1 MADVLEQT
9 MPPGQWH
16 RGFAARWES
25 LQRAWVMDKSETRLG
40 SSEAAFTMDQLA
52 DLIERYDPQPHML
65 FAQPGDMPG
74 PGAGVSSSSSNNS
87 NSTTT
92 TGHASGCTGSSN
104 TDSSNEHGIGAYG
117 SSSGTCM
124 ATVSRMNSGFV
135 YQNNQR
141 VLPIEVAVGKMWQEI
156 RTSC

>member
-65 FAQPGDMPG
+65 LAQPGDMPG
-74 PGAGVSSSSSNNS
+74 PGAVSVPAAA
-87 NSTTT
+87 TT
-92 TGHASGCTGSSN
+92 
-104 TDSSNEHGIGAYG
+104 
-117 SSSGTCM
+117 
-124 ATVSRMNSGFV
+124 ATAPPPRAT
-135 YQNNQR
+135 Q
-141 VLPIEVAVGKMWQEI
+141 VAVLAVATQTVATNMALVLMAAAVELAWPL
-156 RTSC
+156 SAV